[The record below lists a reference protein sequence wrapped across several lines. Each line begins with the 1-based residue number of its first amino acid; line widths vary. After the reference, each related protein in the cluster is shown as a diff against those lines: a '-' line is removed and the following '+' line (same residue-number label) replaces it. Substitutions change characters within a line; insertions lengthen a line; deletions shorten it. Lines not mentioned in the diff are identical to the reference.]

1 MTADDLR
8 SIPEAC
14 DAAGNC
20 VGWVPVPVAT
30 RHAIADLIDA
40 ARRVNRGWGPG
51 IGTHDAWLEACSALN
66 DALAALDGTP

>member
-1 MTADDLR
+1 MNADDLR

-30 RHAIADLIDA
+30 RDAIADLIDTSREVA
-40 ARRVNRGWGPG
+40 KPRP
-51 IGTHDAWLEACSALN
+51 AWEAIQRHREAL
-66 DALAALDGTP
+66 DALDDA